1 MKRSVKNSKANF
13 DQRNSK
19 RGKVSSAIEEPNSTT
34 EGTEKAEM
42 LATLSPEEQERF
54 AAYRRC
60 ALPADKVSK
69 FIASSLVKYSKHME
83 QSKQIG
89 EDIAGKDGTQTVV
102 PQDYDVNNPPP
113 LKDLVASNSSADII
127 ITVSSLAK
135 QYVQRLVKLAV
146 AHNQD
151 REPGPLQ
158 TEHILKAVRD
168 GRMDELFMDTCS
180 LKGSKTSIVTG
191 QVLEDGV
198 LVAEEMRDVE

>member
-1 MKRSVKNSKANF
+1 
-13 DQRNSK
+13 
-19 RGKVSSAIEEPNSTT
+19 VSSAIEEPNSTT
-34 EGTEKAEM
+34 EGTKKAEM

-69 FIASSLVKYSKHME
+69 YIASSLVKYSNYME

-89 EDIAGKDGTQTVV
+89 EAIAGKNRTRTIV
-102 PQDYDVNNPPP
+102 PQEYDVNNPPP
-113 LKDLVASNSSADII
+113 LKDLVASDSSIDIT

-135 QYVQRLVKLAV
+135 QYIQRLVKLAV

-151 REPGPLQ
+151 REPSPLQ

-168 GRMDELFMDTCS
+168 GGMDEMFMDTCS
-180 LKGSKTSIVTG
+180 LQGSKTSLVAS
-191 QVLEDGV
+191 QVLKDGV
-198 LVAEEMRDVE
+198 LVAEEIRDLE